1 MPYIPKDH
9 EKYNLLPMCREY
21 GGEVFAYP
29 FDLIDKISKYV
40 NDANSLIPYGF
51 NSYQEYYNK
60 LDQVLLK
67 YSENTE
73 ISIILKQYKQ
83 TVAKMNI
90 KENWSILRYIGE
102 SSGDMFGL
110 MHGHAYYWPCS
121 MDNPVYEG
129 VIDNEEFTSYLYP
142 TDSDF
147 WEILEDPTRMAYRTI
162 YESCERGQHNI

>member
-1 MPYIPKDH
+1 MPYIPKYH

-29 FDLIDKISKYV
+29 VDLIDKISKYV

-102 SSGDMFGL
+102 SSGDMFDL
-110 MHGHAYYWPCS
+110 THGHAYYWPCS

-129 VIDNEEFTSYLYP
+129 VIDNEEFTAYLYP

-147 WEILEDPTRMAYRTI
+147 WEILEDPTGMAYRTI